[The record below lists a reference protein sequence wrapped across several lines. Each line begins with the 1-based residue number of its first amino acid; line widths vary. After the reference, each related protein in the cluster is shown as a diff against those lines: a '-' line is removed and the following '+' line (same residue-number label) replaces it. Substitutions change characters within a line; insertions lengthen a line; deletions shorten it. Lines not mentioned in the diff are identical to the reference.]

1 MSTET
6 APRRALVLID
16 VQNDYD
22 GGALAISHP
31 PFAESIGNIAR
42 AMDAAHANGVPIVA
56 VRQMAPPTS
65 PYFTTGTRGG
75 ELHDAVGSRPYD
87 HFIEKKLP
95 SAFAGTDLETYL
107 RANGIDTITIAGY
120 MTHNCDLSTIIHAV
134 HMGFEVE
141 FLSDATGS
149 LAYVNSAGSASAEE
163 IHRVM
168 SVVFQSRFAAVCA
181 TRDWIAH
188 MADGT
193 RPKRDTIAASHQ
205 RALPA
210 ERAA

>member
-31 PFAESIGNIAR
+31 PFAESIANIAR

-65 PYFTTGTRGG
+65 PYFATGTHGG
-75 ELHDAVGSRPYD
+75 ELHDAVASRACD
-87 HFIEKKLP
+87 HLIEKKLP

-107 RANGIDTITIAGY
+107 RANVIDTITIAGY

-149 LAYVNSAGSASAEE
+149 LAYANAAGSASAEE

-168 SVVFQSRFAAVCA
+168 SVVLQSRFAAVCA
-181 TRDWIAH
+181 TSDWIAH
-188 MADGT
+188 MAAGT
-193 RPKRDTIAASHQ
+193 RPERDTIAASHQ
-205 RALPA
+205 RALAAA
-210 ERAA
+210 EAA